1 MRLKVSESRKEK
13 LKMFKIFDTNGKFY
27 GEHADRASAESKINL
42 FKSMAPSKE
51 FVITDNAAQVEPN
64 LFQQLAKAE
73 ADEIAG
79 IEPTIPTQPITT
91 QDIPPIT
98 NINPPIR
105 VKNYRLYIEYNNAK
119 DCETIEFLEKRQ
131 IDAFIA
137 KNNNVIEYA
146 KMWNERKPEDVE
158 ELINRPKQSLIDV
171 VVNPKVEMLKQILT
185 EDENPKNKAELIG
198 ELLIEL
204 IRLLKE

>member
-1 MRLKVSESRKEK
+1 
-13 LKMFKIFDTNGKFY
+13 MFKIFDTNGKFY

-73 ADEIAG
+73 ADEMAG
-79 IEPTIPTQPITT
+79 IEPITT

-98 NINPPIR
+98 HINPPIR
-105 VKNYRLYIEYNNAK
+105 VKNYRLYIEYNNLK

-137 KNNNVIEYA
+137 KNNDVIEYA

-171 VVNPKVEMLKQILT
+171 VVNPKVEMLKQILI
-185 EDENPKNKAELIG
+185 EDEKTKNKAELIG

>member
-1 MRLKVSESRKEK
+1 
-13 LKMFKIFDTNGKFY
+13 MFKIFDTNGKFY

-42 FKSMAPSKE
+42 FKSIAPSKE
-51 FVITDNAAQVEPN
+51 FVITDNVAQNAPQVEPN

-98 NINPPIR
+98 HINPPIR
-105 VKNYRLYIEYNNAK
+105 VKNYRLYIEYNNLK

-137 KNNNVIEYA
+137 KNNDVIEYA

-158 ELINRPKQSLIDV
+158 ELINRPKPPLIDV

-185 EDENPKNKAELIG
+185 EDEKTKNKAELIG